1 MVKFYTTNHTHSYPF
16 PAVSLAYFLRY
27 PNPYSTHVLSTDVIS
42 RTFDPLTQR
51 LSTVRLHL
59 KRSKLPPA
67 ILKLLPKGILGAGSA
82 GDGHSFVLEK
92 STVDVRE
99 GWMETES
106 RNLEWTGV
114 LSVVE
119 RGRYTRAVPEGG
131 GSGTPINEAGG
142 STGVLEMA
150 KDERT
155 DVTTTVTF
163 QSRFGQARLLGNRR
177 KGGSL
182 SEISTIEEDD
192 TPRKGFFSTWSTA
205 SLQRT
210 IEAMGVRRTRD
221 ALVKSKDGMNVVL
234 ERLRMGGLVG
244 VLEGMRRDSKMVVR
258 GEVWKRKGVL
268 ADGGAGG
275 EGDRPGEE

>member
-1 MVKFYTTNHTHSYPF
+1 MVKFYTTNQSYAYPL

-51 LSTVRLHL
+51 LHTVRLHL

-67 ILKLLPKGILGAGSA
+67 ILKLLPKGILGGASGTA
-82 GDGHSFVLEK
+82 TTGGEGHSFVLEK

-119 RGRYTRAVPEGG
+119 KGRYTRAGRGAASSPLGGKEEKPVDMSMDEG
-131 GSGTPINEAGG
+131 
-142 STGVLEMA
+142 
-150 KDERT
+150 T

-163 QSRFGQARLLGNRR
+163 HSRFGQGRLLSPRR
-177 KGGSL
+177 KTDAPPSSLDGGD
-182 SEISTIEEDD
+182 EK
-192 TPRKGFFSTWSTA
+192 KGFFASWSTA

-221 ALVKSKDGMNVVL
+221 ALVK
-234 ERLRMGGLVG
+234 
-244 VLEGMRRDSKMVVR
+244 
-258 GEVWKRKGVL
+258 
-268 ADGGAGG
+268 
-275 EGDRPGEE
+275 

>member
-1 MVKFYTTNHTHSYPF
+1 MVKFYTTNQSYAYPL

-51 LSTVRLHL
+51 LHTVRLHL

-67 ILKLLPKGILGAGSA
+67 ILKLLPKGILGASA
-82 GDGHSFVLEK
+82 GGGAAGSEGHSFVLEK
-92 STVDVRE
+92 STVDVKE

-119 RGRYTRAVPEGG
+119 KGRYTRAGRSDATLGG
-131 GSGTPINEAGG
+131 DRPLDMS
-142 STGVLEMA
+142 
-150 KDERT
+150 KDEGT

-163 QSRFGQARLLGNRR
+163 HSRFGQARLLSNRR
-177 KGGSL
+177 KTDTQPNSLEGSD
-182 SEISTIEEDD
+182 EK
-192 TPRKGFFSTWSTA
+192 KGFFASWSTA

-244 VLEGMRRDSKMVVR
+244 VLEGMRRDRETILGGMD
-258 GEVWKRKGVL
+258 GWKRKSTW
-268 ADGGAGG
+268 ADGKR
-275 EGDRPGEE
+275 GDLGDEE

>member
-1 MVKFYTTNHTHSYPF
+1 M
-16 PAVSLAYFLRY
+16 
-27 PNPYSTHVLSTDVIS
+27 
-42 RTFDPLTQR
+42 
-51 LSTVRLHL
+51 
-59 KRSKLPPA
+59 
-67 ILKLLPKGILGAGSA
+67 
-82 GDGHSFVLEK
+82 LEK

-119 RGRYTRAVPEGG
+119 KGRYTRAGRGDASALGG
-131 GSGTPINEAGG
+131 NRPLDMS
-142 STGVLEMA
+142 
-150 KDERT
+150 KDEGT

-163 QSRFGQARLLGNRR
+163 HSRFGQARLLSHRR
-177 KGGSL
+177 KPDTQPNNLDGN
-182 SEISTIEEDD
+182 EEK
-192 TPRKGFFSTWSTA
+192 KGFFASWSTA

-244 VLEGMRRDSKMVVR
+244 VLEGMRRDREMILGGVDGWKWR
-258 GEVWKRKGVL
+258 GTWVDGKKG
-268 ADGGAGG
+268 D
-275 EGDRPGEE
+275 EE

>member
-1 MVKFYTTNHTHSYPF
+1 MVKFYTTNQSYAYPL

-51 LSTVRLHL
+51 LHTVRLHL

-67 ILKLLPKGILGAGSA
+67 ILKLLPKGILGASGAAAA
-82 GDGHSFVLEK
+82 GGEGHSFVLEK

-119 RGRYTRAVPEGG
+119 KGRYTRAGRGDDASSALGREKPVDMSMDEG
-131 GSGTPINEAGG
+131 
-142 STGVLEMA
+142 
-150 KDERT
+150 T

-163 QSRFGQARLLGNRR
+163 HSRFGQGRLLSNRR
-177 KGGSL
+177 KTDAQPSSLDGGD
-182 SEISTIEEDD
+182 EK
-192 TPRKGFFSTWSTA
+192 KGFFASWSTA

-244 VLEGMRRDSKMVVR
+244 VLEGMRRDREMIVGGVD
-258 GEVWKRKGVL
+258 GWKRRGTRVDGKKGNP
-268 ADGGAGG
+268 
-275 EGDRPGEE
+275 GDEE